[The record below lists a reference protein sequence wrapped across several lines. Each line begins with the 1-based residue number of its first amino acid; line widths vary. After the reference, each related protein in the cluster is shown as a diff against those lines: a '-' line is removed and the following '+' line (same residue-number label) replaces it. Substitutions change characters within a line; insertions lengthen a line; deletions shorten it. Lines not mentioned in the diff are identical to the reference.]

1 MVGEAGEVVEVGDAE
16 ERGVEGEGEQ
26 GGGAHRRQIWIS
38 RPLFYNPHASVASKA
53 RATLRPLPRS
63 SSSSL
68 PLSLFRLPAIE
79 EETDRRLFFFS
90 SLVLFGPPNSYG
102 IFPPS
107 STSCNRTSA
116 WSWAAWA
123 WSPTDSPQTAQRDGL
138 MDGA

>member
-1 MVGEAGEVVEVGDAE
+1 MSLLELLRAPRGKDRYKRLLNVEQLNKQGDFLAIRCQKQLQDFFCQLTGSYSSTEEVDEEVVGEAGEVVEVGDAE

-79 EETDRRLFFFS
+79 
-90 SLVLFGPPNSYG
+90 GP
-102 IFPPS
+102 
-107 STSCNRTSA
+107 
-116 WSWAAWA
+116 
-123 WSPTDSPQTAQRDGL
+123 L
-138 MDGA
+138 